1 MKIKNKQAI
10 MIVCCIFSAFLMTFF
25 YGCTDKKKGVKDF
38 SFEKWKAM
46 SETAKGHT
54 PAPLL
59 PDPPPKSGMN
69 AAESEKAPPSAVEP
83 EKPFPVIKVGLN
95 MQDVDISVMLKTL
108 AKAADVNM
116 IINHNVKGKATIHV
130 IGSRWDEVFLSI
142 LRSHN
147 LNYVWD
153 GDILRIVSLEDVNDE
168 VKSSEA
174 DIKKKLQ
181 KQKAKQA
188 EPLLTE
194 VIKVNFADAEELKKS
209 FEPLLKG
216 EEGDKQKTAVSVDMH
231 TGSLIVRARAD
242 DIEMIK
248 NLTRKID
255 RPTSQVLIE
264 AHIVEAT
271 RQTAYELGVQWGGAY
286 KGSQYQIGPNT
297 AANLT
302 SSQLTTQTTSQ
313 SAAGTTSQAFDPI
326 SVEPGMALTLPASI
340 AASEGLNI
348 GMMLQKRTNI
358 LAVQLSALQNNGQLK
373 ILSSPSI
380 TTLDNQTATIESG
393 KEVPF
398 QTVQQGEVNVEFK
411 KAVLSLKV
419 TPHVID
425 GKILKLNILTHKDE
439 LDFTNNV
446 SGNPT
451 IITKNA
457 ETNVVLFDGQT
468 TVIGGL
474 NKESLSDSES
484 GIPILSDIPIIGH
497 LFKRTGNKSDKEEI
511 LIFIT
516 PHLLKEP
523 QP

>member
-1 MKIKNKQAI
+1 
-10 MIVCCIFSAFLMTFF
+10 MIICGISFAFLMTL
-25 YGCTDKKKGVKDF
+25 GCMDRKKGVKDLN
-38 SFEKWKAM
+38 FEKWKAM

-54 PAPLL
+54 PAPLV
-59 PDPPPKSGMN
+59 PDSPSKAELKSVEAEKPPPPF
-69 AAESEKAPPSAVEP
+69 AEVDKALPM
-83 EKPFPVIKVGLN
+83 IKVGLN

-108 AKAADVNM
+108 AKAANVNM

-130 IGSRWDEVFLSI
+130 SESRWDEVFSSI

-153 GDILRIVSLEDVNDE
+153 GDILRIISLEDVNDE
-168 VKSSEA
+168 VKLSEA

-181 KQKAKQA
+181 KQKLKQA
-188 EPLLTE
+188 DPLLIE
-194 VIKVNFADAEELKKS
+194 VIKVNFANAEELKKGI
-209 FEPLLKG
+209 EPLLKG
-216 EEGDKQKTAVSVDMH
+216 DEGDKQKAAVSVDIH
-231 TGSLIVRARAD
+231 TGSLIIRARAD

-286 KGSQYQIGPNT
+286 KGSVYQISPD
-297 AANLT
+297 AATNLT
-302 SSQLTTQTTSQ
+302 SSQLTNNLTSQ
-313 SAAGTTSQAFDPI
+313 SGTTGGINNPL
-326 SVEPGMALTLPASI
+326 SVAGMALTLPGSI
-340 AASEGLNI
+340 TASEGLNI
-348 GMMLQKRTNI
+348 GAMLQKRTNI

-419 TPHVID
+419 TPHVIN

-439 LDFTNNV
+439 LDFTNHV

-484 GIPILSDIPIIGH
+484 GIPMLSDIPLIGH

>member
-1 MKIKNKQAI
+1 MI
-10 MIVCCIFSAFLMTFF
+10 IVCSIFFAFLTTFF
-25 YGCTDKKKGVKDF
+25 YGCADRKKGGKDI
-38 SFEKWKAM
+38 SFEKWKTM
-46 SETAKGHT
+46 SETARGYT
-54 PAPLL
+54 PAPLVRDF
-59 PDPPPKSGMN
+59 PSKSELK
-69 AAESEKAPPSAVEP
+69 AAESEKTLSSAGEP
-83 EKPFPVIKVGLN
+83 EKPLPTIKVGLN

-108 AKAADVNM
+108 AKAAGVNM
-116 IINHNVKGKATIHV
+116 IINQNVKGKASIHIV
-130 IGSRWDEVFLSI
+130 ESRWDEVFSSI
-142 LRSHN
+142 LRSHS

-153 GDILRIVSLEDVNDE
+153 GDILRIVSLEDVNDD
-168 VKSSEA
+168 VKLSEA

-181 KQKAKQA
+181 KQKSKQA
-188 EPLLTE
+188 DPLLTE

-242 DIEMIK
+242 DIEMLK
-248 NLTRKID
+248 NLIRKID
-255 RPTSQVLIE
+255 CPTSQVLIE

-286 KGSQYQIGPNT
+286 KGSQYQIGPN
-297 AANLT
+297 AATNLT
-302 SSQLTTQTTSQ
+302 GSQTISQTTSQ
-313 SAAGTTSQAFDPI
+313 TSAGTTSGAFDPI
-326 SVEPGMALTLPASI
+326 SLVPGMALTLPGSI
-340 AASEGLNI
+340 TASEGLNI
-348 GMMLQKRTNI
+348 GAMLQKRTNI

-484 GIPILSDIPIIGH
+484 GIPMLSDIPIIGH

>member
-1 MKIKNKQAI
+1 MKIKNKQTI
-10 MIVCCIFSAFLMTFF
+10 MIICGISFVFLMTL
-25 YGCTDKKKGVKDF
+25 GCMDRKKGVKDLN
-38 SFEKWKAM
+38 FEKWKAM

-54 PAPLL
+54 PAPLT
-59 PDPPPKSGMN
+59 PDSPSKAELKSAEAEKPPPPF
-69 AAESEKAPPSAVEP
+69 AEAEK
-83 EKPFPVIKVGLN
+83 FLPVIKVGLN

-108 AKAADVNM
+108 AKAANVNM

-130 IGSRWDEVFLSI
+130 SESRWDEVFSSI

-153 GDILRIVSLEDVNDE
+153 GDILRIISLEDVNDE
-168 VKSSEA
+168 VKLSEA

-181 KQKAKQA
+181 KQKSKQA
-188 EPLLTE
+188 DPLLTE
-194 VIKVNFADAEELKKS
+194 VIKVNFANAEELKKS
-209 FEPLLKG
+209 FEPLMKG
-216 EEGDKQKTAVSVDMH
+216 DDGDKQKAAISVDIH

-286 KGSQYQIGPNT
+286 KGSKYQIGPN
-297 AANLT
+297 AATNLT
-302 SSQLTTQTTSQ
+302 SSKQSSDKTTGGVFDTSVV
-313 SAAGTTSQAFDPI
+313 P
-326 SVEPGMALTLPASI
+326 EMALTLPGSI
-340 AASEGLNI
+340 TASEGLNI
-348 GMMLQKRTNI
+348 GAMIQRAGSNV

-446 SGNPT
+446 AGNPT

-484 GIPILSDIPIIGH
+484 GIPILSDIPLIGH
-497 LFKRTGNKSDKEEI
+497 LFKRTGNKSDREEI